1 MMDNEIRDNPVP
13 APGPPA
19 PADHERQ
26 DRAHVRDRIL
36 RRFELWLDEILDG
49 EQPPEGI
56 AAEILEQLET
66 DVPAEATGEDGAGC
80 DSYALWSAVT
90 AMAEETRL
98 QGRAFKQLHDSLTPM
113 QEMVGSVGA
122 MLQRYETALD
132 QQEQKIEQA
141 ARQAAWS
148 DILAVLIDMRDRLL
162 RGAQS
167 AEAWLQR
174 PRPEP
179 ESGPMAGLRAMFAG
193 RKADDGRTRQHDEAV
208 RSMLTGYNLCREVLD
223 EALARIGVRP
233 IECLGRPFDP
243 LTMKAVDIGYESDA
257 PDGAV
262 LEVYREGYWLGET
275 VYRPAEV
282 KVAKLRPDA
291 PPNGRGAP
299 DSAFSQGGQYES

>member
-1 MMDNEIRDNPVP
+1 MMDDEIRDNSVP
-13 APGPPA
+13 AAGPPA
-19 PADHERQ
+19 PADSERR

-66 DVPAEATGEDGAGC
+66 DVPAEAVGTEEAGC

-122 MLQRYETALD
+122 MLQRYEAALD
-132 QQEQKIEQA
+132 RQEQEIEQA

-162 RGAQS
+162 RGAQA
-167 AEAWLQR
+167 AEAWLRR
-174 PRPEP
+174 PRS
-179 ESGPMAGLRAMFAG
+179 ESESRPKTGLRALFG
-193 RKADDGRTRQHDEAV
+193 GGHADDGRTRQQDEAV
-208 RSMLTGYNLCREVLD
+208 QSMLTGYNLCREVLD
-223 EALARIGVRP
+223 EALANIGVRP

-257 PDGAV
+257 PDGGV
-262 LEVYREGYWLGET
+262 LEVYREGYRQGET

-282 KVAKLRPDA
+282 KVARQRPDA
-291 PPNGRGAP
+291 PRNAGEAP
-299 DSAFSQGGQYES
+299 DSAFSQGGQHES